1 MHRVQTALGEL
12 RIEQWKLKLK
22 HYIDQKVIDLALLEK
37 GQLNCNQTLC
47 IDVTTDQL
55 ELQSDTLH
63 RCDKDLSLYC

>member
-1 MHRVQTALGEL
+1 M
-12 RIEQWKLKLK
+12 K